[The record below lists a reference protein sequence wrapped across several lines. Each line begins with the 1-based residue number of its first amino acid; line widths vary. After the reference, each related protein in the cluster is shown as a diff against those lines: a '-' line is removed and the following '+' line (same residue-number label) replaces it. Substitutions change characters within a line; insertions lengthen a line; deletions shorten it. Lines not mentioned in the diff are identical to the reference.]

1 MKKSFTVLENLDSLT
16 SIQLNFIK
24 KQTFSIIS

>member
-24 KQTFSIIS
+24 KQAFSIIS